1 MAGPRAAQ
9 VDRRTV
15 MVVDDDEAVRTL
27 LSLGLRRADFVTI
40 EASSGEEAL
49 RILETHSASVMVID
63 LGMPGMSGL
72 DVIRTL
78 RLRPE
83 TAALPILLMTGS
95 GSRDTV
101 LEALGAGADDFL
113 AKPIRIDELVA
124 RVRAHLRVRTAL
136 AHELEQEL
144 HLRADVVGALG
155 ALTLSAEPEQL
166 AAVLVGELGRGSDC
180 HHVAVMQIADRD
192 RLIVLATYDEGVGVR
207 NGGVISLER
216 DRYLRSRLRDGPWVE
231 IVGPPGSDAGQALG
245 EGIPE
250 LKLAAG
256 APIYHGDRVVG
267 LLITGLGRIPGGP
280 QAHQARALAAV
291 IDYASI
297 LSVAAGSSIA
307 HRRRATDTRARLA
320 LVLSDL
326 AFHPVFQPIVRLA
339 DQSVVGYEALTRFDD
354 GVEPDVR
361 FAEAALS
368 GLGLDYEVAAIEAAL
383 EASADLPADAFIS
396 LNGSPGLVL
405 ERARLGPALARTDRP
420 IVLEL
425 TEHARIDDYV
435 DLRAALVS
443 YGPQVRVAVDDA
455 GAGYASLRHILELRP
470 AYVKLDL
477 SIVTAIEHDP
487 VRQALVSA
495 LVYFSG
501 KTGSQLI
508 AEGIETESEARVL
521 RELGVN
527 LGQGYLF
534 GRPARAPG
542 R

>member
-1 MAGPRAAQ
+1 MADPQTAMDVG
-9 VDRRTV
+9 RTV
-15 MVVDDDEAVRTL
+15 LVVDDDEALRGL

-49 RILETHSASVMVID
+49 RILETRSASVLVMD

-72 DVIRTL
+72 DVL
-78 RLRPE
+78 RALRQRPE
-83 TAALPILLMTGS
+83 TATLPILLMTGS

-101 LEALGAGADDFL
+101 LEALAAGADDFL
-113 AKPIRIDELVA
+113 TKPIRLDELVA
-124 RVRAHLRVRTAL
+124 RVRAHLRIRTAL
-136 AHELEQEL
+136 AHEVEAEL
-144 HLRADVVGALG
+144 RIRADVVGALG
-155 ALTLSAEPEQL
+155 ALTLSAEPEEL
-166 AAVLVGELGRGSDC
+166 AAALVEELGRGADC
-180 HHVAVMQIADRD
+180 HHVAVMQLADRD

-207 NGGVISLER
+207 QGGVISLER

-231 IVGPPGSDAGQALG
+231 IVGPPGSDAGQAVG
-245 EGIPE
+245 NGTAE

-256 APIYHGDRVVG
+256 APIYHGTRVIG
-267 LLITGLGRIPGGP
+267 LLITGLRRVSGGP
-280 QAHQARALAAV
+280 QAQQARTLAAV

-307 HRRRATDTRARLA
+307 HRRRATDTRSRLA
-320 LVLSDL
+320 RVLSDR
-326 AFHPVFQPIVRLA
+326 AFHPVFQPIVRLS
-339 DQSVVGYEALTRFDD
+339 DQRVVGFEALTRFDD

-361 FAEAALS
+361 FAEAGLS
-368 GLGLDYEVAAIEAAL
+368 GLGLDYEIAAIEAAL
-383 EASADLPADAFIS
+383 EASIDLPPDVFIS
-396 LNGSPGLVL
+396 LNGSPALVL
-405 ERARLGPALARTDRP
+405 DRARLGPALAATDRP

-435 DLRAALVS
+435 DLRAALES

-470 AYVKLDL
+470 AFVKLDL

-501 KTGSQLI
+501 KTGSELI
-508 AEGIETESEARVL
+508 AEGIETESEAGVL
-521 RELGVN
+521 RELGISF
-527 LGQGYLF
+527 GQGYLF
-534 GRPARAPG
+534 GRPTR